1 MNIYNCKYINELE
14 KININKKIMENK
26 TIAISGAS
34 GLIGSYLIDYLLIDL
49 KLNVKIYA
57 LVRNV
62 EKAYTRFS
70 KWKNDSRLKIIKC
83 DVNEKIDFDCDNLDY
98 VFHFASNTHPLAYS
112 TRPISTITT
121 NVIGTYNLLNFSNE
135 HNCKRFVFASS
146 VEVYGKALNNN
157 DIFDEE
163 YCGYINSN
171 TLRAGYCESKRVG
184 ESLCQAF
191 IKEKNMDVIIPRLP
205 RVFGPTMLLDDSK
218 ASSQFIKNGINKE
231 DIILKSKGNQFFSYC
246 YVEDVV
252 SAILFLLENA
262 NNGEAYNIANE
273 SCNVTLQKFAETIAD
288 YVGKKVIFDLPNE
301 VEKQGFSTAVN
312 AILDSK
318 KINNLGWKGKISF
331 DEGIKRTID
340 ILKES

>member
-1 MNIYNCKYINELE
+1 MVKIGGMSMNIYNCKYINELE

-49 KLNVKIYA
+49 KFNVKIYA

-135 HNCKRFVFASS
+135 HNCKRFVFA
-146 VEVYGKALNNN
+146 
-157 DIFDEE
+157 D
-163 YCGYINSN
+163 
-171 TLRAGYCESKRVG
+171 
-184 ESLCQAF
+184 
-191 IKEKNMDVIIPRLP
+191 
-205 RVFGPTMLLDDSK
+205 
-218 ASSQFIKNGINKE
+218 
-231 DIILKSKGNQFFSYC
+231 
-246 YVEDVV
+246 
-252 SAILFLLENA
+252 FL
-262 NNGEAYNIANE
+262 
-273 SCNVTLQKFAETIAD
+273 
-288 YVGKKVIFDLPNE
+288 
-301 VEKQGFSTAVN
+301 
-312 AILDSK
+312 
-318 KINNLGWKGKISF
+318 
-331 DEGIKRTID
+331 
-340 ILKES
+340 